1 MNEKN
6 YHKSLDHRSFN
17 FKQAE
22 KKNLSS
28 KGTPFNITVRS
39 SSVFLTLTLGFGSLG
54 AVLLAEIK
62 QKYQEKL
69 KHKPSEQ
76 PNYHLKYGMNDP
88 QVLNDINDLITNAA
102 ERILSKADRER
113 VRMSRL
119 PLCARVVGGTLVL
132 T

>member
-28 KGTPFNITVRS
+28 KGTPNIIVRS
-39 SSVFLTLTLGFGSLG
+39 SSVFFTLTWVPFPG

-113 VRMSRL
+113 VRIVDSCCTRL
-119 PLCARVVGGTLVL
+119 VGRTIVL

>member
-1 MNEKN
+1 
-6 YHKSLDHRSFN
+6 
-17 FKQAE
+17 
-22 KKNLSS
+22 
-28 KGTPFNITVRS
+28 
-39 SSVFLTLTLGFGSLG
+39 
-54 AVLLAEIK
+54 
-62 QKYQEKL
+62 
-69 KHKPSEQ
+69 
-76 PNYHLKYGMNDP
+76 MNDP